1 MARLNIYKNVFEN
14 ECESYEYDFTKT
26 LQENVDSWSGDYTDY
41 VECYD
46 PSTGKTFFAPFL
58 DSEEDCAVIVVNGE
72 SVSTEY
78 KVQENDVVNVYYMPL
93 SEKYFNEG
101 SGPGIV
107 IGAFLGAFLLG
118 LATGGAGWA
127 IGIGFLWGGLMGW
140 IVGSGIYE
148 QTNQKNTAIDN
159 TNKTN
164 LSDVRGSSNQ
174 SLVNNSYPFVI
185 GKHICAPFIV
195 ADPYTEYTGNRG
207 EEAWVRTVYCVGYAP
222 LKLTDLRL
230 GDIMLAYNRKQ
241 GASQRRTMIE
251 GKLKGYSQSGDEA
264 DTGDILDIWKP
275 NEVEIEILQQHKC
288 ATRVSDYFQ
297 SRTNID
303 LSNRPLVPA
312 SEMQAA
318 GWDTPDG
325 SISSVLTTGYSN
337 EAGDYNVDV
346 TPIVGDKNSYI
357 ILTPEQLSE
366 NAYKLINGE
375 TIPYDILLADF
386 HGEDAI
392 QQGEDY
398 AVALH
403 DHLAEVQLGEQ
414 YVNYGSIYPDKM
426 TQTEINAAAL
436 FINDKDISAQAP
448 KVYKGVSFPTNFRNN
463 GVWFTESCPMEF
475 TINLDAA
482 NGLYASRSK
491 TTKDDD
497 SNNTTST
504 TEYSRIP
511 LWYAVQWRFYDEG
524 NSSSDS
530 EGNDYNS
537 WNLVTNWNDNE
548 NSPFVQ
554 PYNSS
559 AMQEDINK
567 HAGNKLVKKN
577 VIWWDKS
584 APFSKLT
591 GDTSDES
598 LKYQWTTVPKTN
610 SDIVIAFPYQGVK
623 KEIRLGSEIIC
634 SLNDIRSS
642 NPVDDYYIGK
652 IMSDDS
658 EDNMVY
664 CQSEKRLYVDA
675 YNQSSSSRNLI
686 ADWMNVWE
694 VFKTDNSSKNFVM
707 YDWFLHFGDTRQTS
721 KNIEVDEVWVMKK
734 YYLGSKTTKQSI
746 SGAWID
752 RQLINFESLCAV
764 NDGKYPEDLSGISQT
779 RIRGKVTLTK
789 EQCKAMLNDN
799 NKINGIEVRV
809 IRVSPSYLNETTTTT
824 QASDKYPKFGS
835 YSYSDMITVSSIVTK
850 SFDRETLEKEDEL
863 VPVKI
868 QSEADMKKFTYVAI
882 KAKADNAG
890 NIQGSLDQLTL
901 TAESFS
907 PTWDKE
913 EKKWLPENVHRV
925 EKYWGYVTVN
935 DAQPAVTTPAT
946 APADIDE
953 KFYVYETLDGYK
965 RVVSSNYQNKPDC
978 YDVYTELD
986 DGIAVYLS
994 DRTYRTNDA
1003 DEIEVSQKDYEEARQ
1018 SESGFDWY
1026 NEHVGSNFN
1035 DLIKDIVFSGS
1046 GQPEVH
1052 NGVNTWYLPDVATR
1066 FNDNNVASGFMLA
1079 AVGSQNGPVAY
1090 GYENINTLSA
1100 GDWYEECE
1108 AVTDG
1113 STKNDEPIS
1122 IRMEA
1127 NGYVTQAQKLEVLL
1141 AELAATGRAVYA
1153 YDEAG
1158 HIQPLMDLPTSYPAG
1173 VINEQNIITQ
1183 ANAFS
1188 YAENPAGLRIEFDD
1202 ENDGYNR
1209 NSFYCWS
1216 DGNSLQNY
1224 HGQVENYGFKYIT
1237 NPKQAWSMGRY
1248 LLAVR
1253 LQQKEALTIKI
1264 GREGRLFPIL
1274 SMVLL
1279 QSDELLIGGGSGRIR
1294 EFITGIQDGVSK
1306 IFGIITDSTFDY
1318 TGETEIVGQT
1328 TICKQGVSIFQPKET
1343 GNARIVQQRLK
1354 LPSDPPI
1361 EIDGVQYQ
1369 MKVGTTNIL
1378 LFKDP
1383 LIRANY
1389 SMKIGDIAMFGI
1401 MEHISERYK
1410 VAKIKP
1416 ESKGQYTVTLY
1427 PYNEDIYEYGKELP
1441 KFQTYM
1447 TMPKSTS
1454 PIFNMSEVPDT
1465 IAEKAQKDNELI
1477 DYSNTVAVI
1486 PDVIEFSADK
1496 NGITIA
1502 TDRDKKTVCQQSF
1515 DINITCTKNDEPHG
1529 FIIGQITVPQ
1539 GWTYTASA
1547 SEGKVT
1553 FNVPKELYISGGN
1566 IEIPVIYDDTIT
1578 YNGYVDQNGN
1588 HIVDEGND
1596 SYDTTLWEEEPTEV
1610 LSVIYVSNDGG
1621 KNLGIQNAIGEIPQ
1635 SPNLNDFFV
1644 WGGTDNTSYEYCNDG
1659 NLKTGRIYKYV
1670 GIDTTGER
1678 AWYWETD
1685 EDPTHCT
1692 TAMADV
1698 FQVANSV
1705 LENNN
1710 QFAFDYIN
1718 NLAANTIFTNFL
1730 VANQAFISKLATDI
1744 ITVGN
1749 PLYAATKQKQDGIAQ
1764 NLGYANYEDM
1774 VDKAIEDGTIING
1787 GYLRT
1792 SLVDL
1797 NTLFAEKIQLKY
1809 KHIEGQ
1815 PDEPGAIYGGKYLP
1829 DGTKDYESEYI
1840 NGVYLDSNGE
1850 FRCTNGT
1857 FEGDI
1862 VSSNYTSG
1870 LIKYYVEYMV
1880 TGRTPYQAETGMF
1893 STPDKALADVPTD
1906 SGVIIL
1912 WKGIQISNVD
1922 GVVLT
1927 DLEFYEVEPLNP
1939 VVNYYQD
1946 SDSPTYVV
1954 GGTWTQINWN
1964 NGIPNNEKRYIH
1976 FKVHDVNSSTDTYY
1990 TIRSEFGRDGY
2001 ILKSD
2006 GTTYFSGDMTIDG
2019 DQFLSGSMQIGN
2031 SKDGLGIHSDNYD
2044 NNTCEGFNIAQVG
2057 NNSIFK
2063 VENLKVKG
2071 IEAWKPSNNTYD
2083 SLTLSANKVSVN
2095 GIFGFT
2101 NIIVVNT
2108 GSMSGS
2114 SIYNKL
2120 GEIYDKFGSD
2130 YIPGKI
2136 HYQYHTLGQS
2146 SVTTT
2151 VEAYFM
2157 RITFS
2162 SNIYSVSLYNETGY
2176 KEDVTVNSSG
2186 VYKDGTGIYYEIDY
2200 FNFIIG
2206 GY

>member
-26 LQENVDSWSGDYTDY
+26 LQENVDSWSGNYTDY

-58 DSEEDCAVIVVNGE
+58 DSEEDCAVIMVNGN
-72 SVSTEY
+72 SVTADYE
-78 KVQENDVVNVYYMPL
+78 VQKDDIVNVFYMPQ
-93 SEKYFNEG
+93 SEKFTSGENKYWNLG
-101 SGPGIV
+101 SVVGTFTGAIAGILGMAIIAGSV
-107 IGAFLGAFLLG
+107 VTGVGWVVPIWAILVGAAVGGVGGYFLGSNINHNDYLKKG
-118 LATGGAGWA
+118 
-127 IGIGFLWGGLMGW
+127 
-140 IVGSGIYE
+140 
-148 QTNQKNTAIDN
+148 TNTSEADKKGETRP
-159 TNKTN
+159 
-164 LSDVRGSSNQ
+164 DVRGSSNQ

-185 GKHICAPFIV
+185 GKHICAPFII

-207 EEAWVRTVYCVGYAP
+207 EEAWVRTVYCVGYGP

-241 GASQRRTMIE
+241 GASQRRTMLT
-251 GKLKGYSQSGDEA
+251 GKLYGHSESGAEA

-275 NEVEIEILQQHKC
+275 NDISVEILQQ
-288 ATRVSDYFQ
+288 VPGY
-297 SRTNID
+297 NI
-303 LSNRPLVPA
+303 
-312 SEMQAA
+312 
-318 GWDTPDG
+318 
-325 SISSVLTTGYSN
+325 
-337 EAGDYNVDV
+337 
-346 TPIVGDKNSYI
+346 
-357 ILTPEQLSE
+357 
-366 NAYKLINGE
+366 
-375 TIPYDILLADF
+375 
-386 HGEDAI
+386 
-392 QQGEDY
+392 
-398 AVALH
+398 
-403 DHLAEVQLGEQ
+403 
-414 YVNYGSIYPDKM
+414 NYGSIYPDKM

-436 FINDKDISAQAP
+436 FINDEDISAQVP

-491 TTKDDD
+491 TTKSGND
-497 SNNTTST
+497 TTST

-537 WNLVTNWNDNE
+537 WNLVTNWNDIEDTEQNP
-548 NSPFVQ
+548 SPFIGV
-554 PYNSS
+554 YDST
-559 AMQEDINK
+559 AMNRDKNA
-567 HAGNKLVKKN
+567 HAGNNIEEKNVDWYSKIPIEYLLTLRNKWETIPKTESDLSVTGYMGIKLIKIGDKVIYNGPANETNYFVGKINSEDSKDNVVYDSVKK
-577 VIWWDKS
+577 I
-584 APFSKLT
+584 
-591 GDTSDES
+591 
-598 LKYQWTTVPKTN
+598 
-610 SDIVIAFPYQGVK
+610 
-623 KEIRLGSEIIC
+623 
-634 SLNDIRSS
+634 
-642 NPVDDYYIGK
+642 
-652 IMSDDS
+652 
-658 EDNMVY
+658 
-664 CQSEKRLYVDA
+664 LYVDA
-675 YNQSSSSRNLI
+675 YNQASSSETITAEWMEDFQYFTPALLGKIFTVYDCYNSGSSR
-686 ADWMNVWE
+686 
-694 VFKTDNSSKNFVM
+694 T
-707 YDWFLHFGDTRQTS
+707 TRTFT
-721 KNIEVDEVWVMKK
+721 VDKVYVLKK
-734 YYLGSKTTKQSI
+734 YFTTTKTTKQSI

-752 RQLINFESLCAV
+752 RKLINFESLCA
-764 NDGKYPEDLSGISQT
+764 NNKSGTEDLSGISQT
-779 RIRGKVTLTK
+779 RIRGKVKLTK
-789 EQCKAMLNDN
+789 QQCKEMLNDN
-799 NKINGIEVRV
+799 NKISGIEVRV
-809 IRVSPSYLNETTTTT
+809 IRVSPNYLNETTTTT
-824 QASDKYPKFGS
+824 QSGDDYPKYGS

-850 SFDRETLEKEDEL
+850 SFDREAFERDYDNIDDNSIP
-863 VPVKI
+863 PVKI
-868 QSEADMKKFTYVAI
+868 QSESDMKKFTYVAI
-882 KAKADNAG
+882 KAKADTAG

-953 KFYVYETLDGYK
+953 KFYVYETVDGYK
-965 RVVSSNYQNKPDC
+965 RVVSSNYQGKPDC

-994 DRTYRTNDA
+994 DRAYRTNNA

-1018 SESGFDWY
+1018 SDSGFDWY

-1035 DLIKDIVFSGS
+1035 DLIKDVVFSGEN
-1046 GQPEVH
+1046 QPELH
-1052 NGVNTWYLPDVATR
+1052 NGVNTWYLPEVAVK

-1113 STKNDEPIS
+1113 STENNEPIS

-1237 NPKQAWSMGRY
+1237 NPRQAWSMGRY

-1294 EFITGIQDGVSK
+1294 EFIAGIQDGVSK

-1318 TGETEIVGQT
+1318 TGETEMVGQT
-1328 TICKQGVSIFQPKET
+1328 AMCKQGVSIFQPKET

-1383 LIRANY
+1383 LVRANY
-1389 SMKIGDIAMFGI
+1389 SMKIGDIAMFGV

-1477 DYSNTVAVI
+1477 DYSNNVISI
-1486 PDVIEFSADK
+1486 PDNIQITADK
-1496 NGITIA
+1496 NGISISTNK
-1502 TDRDKKTVCQQSF
+1502 DKITVCDQSF
-1515 DINITCTKNDEPHG
+1515 DINITCLKNNEPHA
-1529 FIIGQITVPQ
+1529 FLIGQITVPQ
-1539 GWTYTASA
+1539 GWTYTAVL
-1547 SEGKVT
+1547 GQNKVT
-1553 FNVPKELYISGGN
+1553 FNVPKGIEIKGGN
-1566 IEIPVIYDDTIT
+1566 IEIPVTYDDSLT

-1588 HIVDEGND
+1588 PIVDQGNEL
-1596 SYDTTLWEEEPTEV
+1596 YDTTLLENGPTKV
-1610 LSVIYVSNDGG
+1610 LPITYESNDGG
-1621 KNLGIQNAIGEIPQ
+1621 RDLGLVTSAQTIP
-1635 SPNLNDFFV
+1635 STPNLNDYFV
-1644 WGGTDNTSYEYCNDG
+1644 WSGNNEEPTALTADG
-1659 NLKTGRIYKYV
+1659 CFYRARLYRYTGDSTYP
-1670 GIDTTGER
+1670 
-1678 AWYWETD
+1678 WETD
-1685 EDPTHCT
+1685 EDIYHNS
-1692 TAMADV
+1692 AALGEI
-1698 FQVANSV
+1698 FSAANQLLNSED
-1705 LENNN
+1705 LRNNN
-1710 QFAFDYIN
+1710 LQGWTFIKSLAVCTLFVDY
-1718 NLAANTIFTNFL
+1718 L
-1730 VANQAFISKLATDI
+1730 VANNAFISKLATDI
-1744 ITVGN
+1744 LTVGS
-1749 PLYAATKQKQDGIAQ
+1749 PLYRATEQKQDAIAQ
-1764 NLGYANYEDM
+1764 NLGYDDYNDM
-1774 VDKAIEDGTIING
+1774 VAKAQSDGTIIDG

-1792 SLVDL
+1792 SLIEL
-1797 NTLFAEKIQLKY
+1797 ETLFAEKIQLKS
-1809 KHIEGQ
+1809 KTIEGQ
-1815 PDEPGAIYGGKYLP
+1815 NVPGAIYGGKYLP
-1829 DGTKDYESEYI
+1829 NGTI
-1840 NGVYLDSNGE
+1840 NPQSQSTKGVYLDSEGTLKSTNGE
-1850 FRCTNGT
+1850 F
-1857 FEGDI
+1857 
-1862 VSSNYTSG
+1862 
-1870 LIKYYVEYMV
+1870 
-1880 TGRTPYQAETGMF
+1880 
-1893 STPDKALADVPTD
+1893 
-1906 SGVIIL
+1906 SGVIKNESTTAIPL
-1912 WKGIQISNVD
+1912 IIQYSYDNRNWSNTPGNVFYFTRISSD
-1922 GVVLT
+1922 GGET
-1927 DLEFYEVEPLNP
+1927 W
-1939 VVNYYQD
+1939 NYYENDLDFGQ
-1946 SDSPTYVV
+1946 YVLISYFAY
-1954 GGTWTQINWN
+1954 TNTESEEPSSWTHFTPSN
-1964 NGIPNNEKRYIH
+1964 IPNNDSGLHMYLKIKEVVFDYSEEVVSK
-1976 FKVHDVNSSTDTYY
+1976 KDTYRWY
-1990 TIRSEFGRDGY
+1990 
-2001 ILKSD
+2001 
-2006 GTTYFSGDMTIDG
+2006 IDG
-2019 DQFLSGSMQIGN
+2019 DVVGYVLDSNGNAIFNGNVSIGNNLFLSGAIEVTNTKNGI
-2031 SKDGLGIHSDNYD
+2031 GIHSDNF
-2044 NNTCEGFNIAQVG
+2044 NNSSCEGFNIAQVG
-2057 NNSIFK
+2057 NDSIFK
-2063 VENLKVKG
+2063 TEAVSAKS
-2071 IEAWKPSNNTYD
+2071 ISAWKPSNQTFS
-2083 SLTLSANKVSVN
+2083 SLTLAGNNVSVN
-2095 GIFGFT
+2095 GFLSFTSIKQINYTGYSSASTFYNLLKDTYDKVGANYLHCTALLKWTRDAQYGQQVTEEYQYLSLTYESNSITVRFGDY
-2101 NIIVVNT
+2101 NGSGSQIVVT
-2108 GSMSGS
+2108 SSGCSMSG
-2114 SIYNKL
+2114 
-2120 GEIYDKFGSD
+2120 G
-2130 YIPGKI
+2130 
-2136 HYQYHTLGQS
+2136 
-2146 SVTTT
+2146 
-2151 VEAYFM
+2151 
-2157 RITFS
+2157 
-2162 SNIYSVSLYNETGY
+2162 
-2176 KEDVTVNSSG
+2176 TVNE
-2186 VYKDGTGIYYEIDY
+2186 VH
-2200 FNFIIG
+2200 IILF

>member
-78 KVQENDVVNVYYMPL
+78 KVQENDIVNVYYIPL

-148 QTNQKNTAIDN
+148 QFNQKNTTIDN

-375 TIPYDILLADF
+375 TILYDILLADF

-414 YVNYGSIYPDKM
+414 YVNYGSIYPDKI
-426 TQTEINAAAL
+426 TETEINAAAL
-436 FINDKDISAQAP
+436 FINDEDISAQAP

-491 TTKDDD
+491 TTKSGND
-497 SNNTTST
+497 TTST

-559 AMQEDINK
+559 AMQEDINA

-584 APFSKLT
+584 APFSKLI
-591 GDTSDES
+591 GDTNDES

-652 IMSDDS
+652 IMSDDY

-1113 STKNDEPIS
+1113 STKNNEPIS

-1361 EIDGVQYQ
+1361 EIDGIQYQ

-1427 PYNEDIYEYGKELP
+1427 PYNEDVYEYGKELP

-1454 PIFNMSEVPDT
+1454 PMFNMSEVPDT

-1477 DYSNTVAVI
+1477 DYSNTVISI
-1486 PDVIEFSADK
+1486 PDNIQITADK
-1496 NGITIA
+1496 NGISISTN
-1502 TDRDKKTVCQQSF
+1502 RDKITVCDQSF
-1515 DINITCTKNDEPHG
+1515 DVNITCLKNNEPHA
-1529 FIIGQITVPQ
+1529 FLIGQITVPQ
-1539 GWTYTASA
+1539 GWTYTAVL
-1547 SEGKVT
+1547 GQNKVT
-1553 FNVPKELYISGGN
+1553 FNIPKGIEIKGGN
-1566 IEIPVIYDDTIT
+1566 IEIPVTYDDSLT

-1588 HIVDEGND
+1588 PIVDQGNEL
-1596 SYDTTLWEEEPTEV
+1596 YDTTLLENGPTKILPITYE
-1610 LSVIYVSNDGG
+1610 SNDGG
-1621 KNLGIQNAIGEIPQ
+1621 RDLGLVTSEQTIPLT
-1635 SPNLNDFFV
+1635 PNLNDYFV
-1644 WGGTDNTSYEYCNDG
+1644 WSGNNEEPTILTADG
-1659 NLKTGRIYKYV
+1659 CFYRARLYRYTGDSTYP
-1670 GIDTTGER
+1670 
-1678 AWYWETD
+1678 WETD
-1685 EDPTHCT
+1685 EDIYHNS
-1692 TAMADV
+1692 AALGEIIKA
-1698 FQVANSV
+1698 ANEV
-1705 LENNN
+1705 LNNEQLRNNN
-1710 QFAFDYIN
+1710 LQGWTFISSLAVCNLFVDY
-1718 NLAANTIFTNFL
+1718 L
-1730 VANQAFISKLATDI
+1730 VANQAIIQQLTTGVITTGSLITEAAAKDYSDEEVASSQDNLA
-1744 ITVGN
+1744 
-1749 PLYAATKQKQDGIAQ
+1749 QK
-1764 NLGYANYEDM
+1764 LGYANYADM
-1774 VDKAIEDGTIING
+1774 V
-1787 GYLRT
+1787 
-1792 SLVDL
+1792 S
-1797 NTLFAEKIQLKY
+1797 
-1809 KHIEGQ
+1809 
-1815 PDEPGAIYGGKYLP
+1815 
-1829 DGTKDYESEYI
+1829 
-1840 NGVYLDSNGE
+1840 
-1850 FRCTNGT
+1850 
-1857 FEGDI
+1857 
-1862 VSSNYTSG
+1862 
-1870 LIKYYVEYMV
+1870 
-1880 TGRTPYQAETGMF
+1880 
-1893 STPDKALADVPTD
+1893 
-1906 SGVIIL
+1906 
-1912 WKGIQISNVD
+1912 
-1922 GVVLT
+1922 
-1927 DLEFYEVEPLNP
+1927 
-1939 VVNYYQD
+1939 
-1946 SDSPTYVV
+1946 
-1954 GGTWTQINWN
+1954 
-1964 NGIPNNEKRYIH
+1964 
-1976 FKVHDVNSSTDTYY
+1976 
-1990 TIRSEFGRDGY
+1990 
-2001 ILKSD
+2001 KS
-2006 GTTYFSGDMTIDG
+2006 
-2019 DQFLSGSMQIGN
+2019 
-2031 SKDGLGIHSDNYD
+2031 
-2044 NNTCEGFNIAQVG
+2044 AQVG
-2057 NNSIFK
+2057 TVVTNNGFLRTNLIDTDALFSKVIKIKDGGLIQSENYISDDAHRITSIYYVGMYEFYDSHLEQYVEAATEPMSSYEDVLEYQEEHTEKTWIGVKVRFSEGDGFYYYEMNNYVKPEYEEEQGEYCYKDDEDTPEYTDWNSGDFDLSIHNYIYIYGYDRRGVYNNFK
-2063 VENLKVKG
+2063 LTGKDIQGFVINSNGNAKFVNAT
-2071 IEAWKPSNNTYD
+2071 IEAADFKLQELVAGNVINLRFDADKFVASKYTEYFVINTFGSGTIRIKFYVTPKTSDIREGSFIDVYKNNTRINTIEIDGSSSYEYVD
-2083 SLTLSANKVSVN
+2083 IQIQDRDEISVN
-2095 GIFGFT
+2095 AVCVSDSVLSGVEFT
-2101 NIIVVNT
+2101 LD
-2108 GSMSGS
+2108 
-2114 SIYNKL
+2114 SIQVCL
-2120 GEIYDKFGSD
+2120 DK
-2130 YIPGKI
+2130 
-2136 HYQYHTLGQS
+2136 
-2146 SVTTT
+2146 
-2151 VEAYFM
+2151 
-2157 RITFS
+2157 
-2162 SNIYSVSLYNETGY
+2162 
-2176 KEDVTVNSSG
+2176 DVTMFRAFS
-2186 VYKDGTGIYYEIDY
+2186 YIYYLKSKYDASR
-2200 FNFIIG
+2200 
-2206 GY
+2206 